1 MLYLLLLGL
10 VLVSA
15 KCPHAHRNHRQVRY
29 SPALINELR
38 DFTKLI
44 PSATIDELVAE
55 HLITDSGFRKAVKF
69 LRSSD
74 FKRLQQRTE
83 ALPEVVEIVNFVHL
97 NDTAVRSK
105 VRWYWPNHS
114 QRYRNHIQRRSV
126 YNVQGSRWD
135 ISEEVVLVLI
145 QPEASFKVKSVSES
159 VGSFISF
166 VQDLLTHLPRDR
178 FVALISE
185 KRQRSPIFAKFYEAL
200 RSAQFKTMVE
210 AAMSSKNVAS
220 VIRELSGHDIDAQSL
235 KTIGYEVISWG
246 PA

>member
-1 MLYLLLLGL
+1 MFHLLLLGL

-15 KCPHAHRNHRQVRY
+15 QCHHPHRNPRQVRY
-29 SPALINELR
+29 SPELINELR

-74 FKRLQQRTE
+74 FKRLQQRAE
-83 ALPEVVEIVNFVHL
+83 ALPEVVEVINFVHL
-97 NDTAVRSK
+97 NDTAARSK
-105 VRWYWPNHS
+105 IRFWPVYS
-114 QRYRNHIQRRSV
+114 QRHTNRIQRRSV

-135 ISEEVVLVLI
+135 TSEEVILVLMQ
-145 QPEASFKVKSVSES
+145 QPSSAGES
-159 VGSFISF
+159 LGSFISF
-166 VQDLLTHLPRDR
+166 VRDLLTHLPRDR
-178 FVALISE
+178 FVALIGE
-185 KRQRSPIFAKFYEAL
+185 KRQRSPLFAKFYEAL
-200 RSAQFKTMVE
+200 RSPQFKTMVE

-220 VIRELSGHDIDAQSL
+220 VIRELSDHDIDAQSL

>member
-1 MLYLLLLGL
+1 MLHLLLFGL

-15 KCPHAHRNHRQVRY
+15 HAHRSHRQVRY
-29 SPALINELR
+29 SPELMNELR

-97 NDTAVRSK
+97 NDTVSRPKS
-105 VRWYWPNHS
+105 RHWPIYS
-114 QRYRNHIQRRSV
+114 QRYRNRVQRRSV
-126 YNVQGSRWD
+126 YNVQGARWD
-135 ISEEVVLVLI
+135 AEEEVILVLMP
-145 QPEASFKVKSVSES
+145 QGASYGGEA

-166 VQDLLTHLPRDR
+166 VRDLLTHLPRDR

-185 KRQRSPIFAKFYEAL
+185 KRQRSPLFGKFYEAL
-200 RSAQFKTMVE
+200 RSAQFKIMVE

-220 VIRELSGHDIDAQSL
+220 VIRELSDHDIDAQSL
-235 KTIGYEVISWG
+235 KAIGYEVISWG